1 MATAC
6 WCCCVYDPSPPTSYP
21 HTPPPQWMTKKKIP
35 FLISSDRAWPRLP
48 WEGSMVA
55 WWGLLRPQGN
65 MMGRR
70 GGKKKGATST
80 IRSQTRRSRMPHG
93 APFRLPSL
101 VSTVADGDLTGGKK
115 NVAHGDSKR
124 IQHTALRALMRRP
137 QGVISFIQHWSTSYR
152 GLTHLLA
159 SKLRLSQIC
168 QGPVEEQKVHQA
180 RDVHQRNGKSDLLD
194 QCVEFETKISHLSSE
209 ARAKFLKFYKFVST
223 RIDSRYCSTN
233 VCSINT
239 QVLPAQFE
247 LWGHT
252 HYS

>member
-115 NVAHGDSKR
+115 TWLMAIARGFNIRLCGLWWDGLRVSYLLSNTDPLPTEVWPIYWLPNSDFLRSVRARLRNKR
-124 IQHTALRALMRRP
+124 FTRP
-137 QGVISFIQHWSTSYR
+137 ETFISGTVKVICWTS
-152 GLTHLLA
+152 
-159 SKLRLSQIC
+159 
-168 QGPVEEQKVHQA
+168 V
-180 RDVHQRNGKSDLLD
+180 
-194 QCVEFETKISHLSSE
+194 
-209 ARAKFLKFYKFVST
+209 
-223 RIDSRYCSTN
+223 
-233 VCSINT
+233 
-239 QVLPAQFE
+239 
-247 LWGHT
+247 
-252 HYS
+252 